1 MFISISAMHP
11 LIQDDRVTS
20 HVELN
25 YETFHFEYFI
35 FAGLIKTDAFGA
47 LFTLSGIVDNVLL
60 THTTESNIPN
70 V

>member
-1 MFISISAMHP
+1 MHP

-25 YETFHFEYFI
+25 YETFHLQYFRL
-35 FAGLIKTDAFGA
+35 AGLLKTDAFGA
-47 LFTLSGIVDNVLL
+47 LFTLLGIVDNKIL
-60 THTTESNIPN
+60 THTTESNMPN